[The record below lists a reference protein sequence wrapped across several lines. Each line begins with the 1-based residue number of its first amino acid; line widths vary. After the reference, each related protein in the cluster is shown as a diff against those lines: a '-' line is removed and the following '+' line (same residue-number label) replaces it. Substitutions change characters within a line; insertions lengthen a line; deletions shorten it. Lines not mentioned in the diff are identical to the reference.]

1 MNFDTL
7 SVEWD
12 NTLPQEEPT
21 LMNVLRRTLPILVV
35 SIAAVFSASG
45 LVFAHHGAAAFITD
59 QTVTVKGT
67 VTELVYMNP
76 HVQVYWE
83 SKNDKGVSEKWQGEL
98 TAPNKLTRA
107 GWTKRTLK
115 PGDQITVSGNPNK
128 NSPHTIYI
136 RKLIGP
142 DGNSLP
148 LFED

>member
-1 MNFDTL
+1 
-7 SVEWD
+7 
-12 NTLPQEEPT
+12 
-21 LMNVLRRTLPILVV
+21 MNVFKRTLPMLAV
-35 SIAAVFSASG
+35 SIAVLLSASA
-45 LVFAHHGAAAFITD
+45 LVFGHHGAAAFITD

-83 SKNDKGVSEKWQGEL
+83 TRNDKGESEKWQGEL

-107 GWTKRTLK
+107 GWTRRTLK
-115 PGDQITVSGNPNK
+115 PGDPITVSGNPNK

-142 DGNSLP
+142 DGTSLP